1 MILRRHR
8 RARRSHLGL
17 GGGRRLGRLIVF
29 VPIATTAYL
38 LSAGESGLFR
48 VWRQVDRIETLH
60 QEIAT
65 LREQNQGL
73 LRRASLLRTDL
84 RTIER
89 IARERYGMVRENESV
104 YMVYPKPPAL
114 EQRASP

>member
-1 MILRRHR
+1 MILRRHH
-8 RARRSHLGL
+8 RARRPHLGL

-38 LSAGESGLFR
+38 LSTGESGLFR

-60 QEIAT
+60 QEITT
-65 LREQNQGL
+65 LHEQNQGL
-73 LRRASLLRTDL
+73 RRRVSLLQTDMG
-84 RTIER
+84 TIER

-104 YMVYPKPPAL
+104 YMVYPKLPEL
-114 EQRASP
+114 EQRVSP